1 MRCRVCKERVR
12 EIVLLLIAFSS
23 AYATA
28 EPLCPGGSAV
38 ATFRLQVERPGEKG
52 VLPIE
57 NLNALRRGDTVIY
70 VPGDP
75 APGDDLDKADVVLL
89 VAPKD
94 GQELQVMERKP
105 ALGRQRWELKHDAA
119 VVALAYGPAGLRAD
133 RVQNMVKKDPELV
146 AQLAEYGE
154 RTTQVETLVSAMS
167 RPATDAQTM
176 EAALRG
182 FASSGAGGARLDR
195 NATLDQQTL
204 TMMRALNPALA
215 AYDPLSPEPRVR
227 WQQSAGLAAAVA
239 GLFFGNTVAVAATSA
254 TLFLN
259 LRSVAF
265 PRTEFR
271 SALRRD
277 SALCAK
283 RESGSGVRFA
293 YLWARR
299 FPESRQPE
307 LALREPLHLGAGLP
321 AKVEFTKSA
330 GAWSQVQKWR
340 WVDAEG
346 NSVPAVGV
354 VNGGALQLAKPPAP
368 GTYALAGDWDW
379 QELKA
384 AEPVTVHALPDLTAV
399 RLTEASADALEA
411 GKGRV
416 RLRLTGVDF
425 QFVTKVELESVA
437 DALAE
442 RVAARFVPL
451 KGPTLE
457 LEMEVDSDRLR
468 EGAHRVWLTRADGET
483 HAFAAM
489 VHGPAPRLTGGPWTV
504 RQDGSVQRLRLV
516 GERLE
521 EVERLEFA
529 GGSVTW
535 SREQKEAEVRLNPQT
550 LPGTTWEL
558 SAWVGGRNLPVKWPE
573 VIRVLPPAVRVVS
586 LQRAARSAGSV
597 ELLETEV
604 DAGVPVS
611 MAVKL
616 SGPLAEAPKV
626 VRCGTLER
634 ADRLSESEWF
644 LVVRPEGVDG
654 CRVSVEVE
662 PGGVEVEVGKAVRR
676 PELSAFTLS
685 GDAAGTNQFWGEL
698 TGNGLERIV
707 RVGWN
712 ERDGL
717 PVTELPSGE
726 SGRQKLRMA
735 VPWPAPAP
743 RAPLY
748 VWLRGE
754 TVGRRTTARF

>member
-1 MRCRVCKERVR
+1 MSYRVCSRRVR

-57 NLNALRRGDTVIY
+57 TLNALRRGDTVIY

-105 ALGRQRWELKHDAA
+105 ALGRQRWELKHDVA
-119 VVALAYGPAGLRAD
+119 VVALAYGPAGLRTD
-133 RVQNMVKKDPELV
+133 RVQNMVKKDPEMV
-146 AQLAEYGE
+146 AQLAAYGE
-154 RTTQVETLVSAMS
+154 RTTQVETLVSAIS

-182 FASSGAGGARLDR
+182 FASSGSGGARLDR
-195 NATLDQQTL
+195 NATIDQQTL

-307 LALREPLHLGAGLP
+307 LALRQPLHIGAGLP
-321 AKVEFTKSA
+321 VKMEFAKSD
-330 GAWSQVQKWR
+330 GAWGQVQKWR

-346 NSVPAVGV
+346 NAVPALGA
-354 VNGGALQLAKPPAP
+354 VNGGAFLLAKPPAP

-384 AEPVTVHALPDLTAV
+384 AEPVTVHALPDLAAV
-399 RLTEASADALEA
+399 RLTEASADGLEA

-442 RVAARFVPL
+442 RVGARFVPL
-451 KGPTLE
+451 KEPAPE
-457 LEMEVDSDRLR
+457 LEMEVDTDRLR

-489 VHGPAPRLTGGPWTV
+489 VHGPAPRLTSGPSTV
-504 RQDGSVQRLRLV
+504 RQDGSAQQIRLT

-521 EVERLEFA
+521 QVERLEFA
-529 GGSVTW
+529 GGTVNW
-535 SREQKEAEVRLNPQT
+535 SRERQEAEVRLNPQT
-550 LPGTTWEL
+550 LPGTSWEL
-558 SAWVGGRNLPVKWPE
+558 TAWVGGRNLPVKWPE
-573 VIRVLPPAVRVVS
+573 GIRVLPPAVQVVS
-586 LQRAARSAGSV
+586 MQRAARSTGSV
-597 ELLETEV
+597 ELAESEV
-604 DAGVPVS
+604 EAGVAVS
-611 MAVKL
+611 LAVKL

-626 VRCGTLER
+626 ARCGQLER

-644 LVVRPEGVDG
+644 FVVRPDGADG

-662 PGGVEVEVGKAVRR
+662 PGGAEVEVGRLVRR
-676 PELSAFTLS
+676 PDLAGFILS
-685 GDAAGTNQFWGEL
+685 GESAGQNQYWGEL
-698 TGNGLERIV
+698 TGRGLERIAQ
-707 RVGWN
+707 VGWN
-712 ERDGL
+712 ENEGT
-717 PVTELPSGE
+717 PVTELPAGE
-726 SGRQKLRMA
+726 SAQQKLRVA

-748 VWLRGE
+748 IWLRGE
-754 TVGRRTTARF
+754 TAGRRTNARF

>member
-1 MRCRVCKERVR
+1 
-12 EIVLLLIAFSS
+12 
-23 AYATA
+23 
-28 EPLCPGGSAV
+28 V
-38 ATFRLQVERPGEKG
+38 AHFRLQVERPGEKG

-57 NLNALRRGDTVIY
+57 SLNALRRGDTVIY
-70 VPGDP
+70 VPEDP
-75 APGDDLDKADVVLL
+75 APGEDLSKADVVLL
-89 VAPKD
+89 IAPKD
-94 GQELQVMERKP
+94 GLELQVLDRKP
-105 ALGRQRWELKHDAA
+105 ALGRQRWELKYDAA
-119 VVALAYGPAGLRAD
+119 VVALAYGPAGLKAE
-133 RVQNMVKKDPELV
+133 RVQNMVRKDPELV

-154 RTTQVETLVSAMS
+154 RTTQVEALVSAMS
-167 RPATDAQTM
+167 RPTNDSQTM

-182 FASSGAGGARLDR
+182 FASTGAAGARLDR

-277 SALCAK
+277 ASLCAK

-307 LALREPLHLGAGLP
+307 LALRAPLHLGEGLP
-321 AKVEFTKSA
+321 AKVEFAHPA
-330 GAWSQVQKWR
+330 GAWGQVRKWR
-340 WVDAEG
+340 WVDGAG
-346 NSVPAVGV
+346 TAVPAVGA

-368 GTYALAGDWDW
+368 GTYTLAGDWDW

-411 GKGRV
+411 GRGRI

-442 RVAARFVPL
+442 RVAARFVAL
-451 KGPTLE
+451 KEPAPE
-457 LEMEVDSDRLR
+457 LEIEVDADRLR
-468 EGAHRVWLTRADGET
+468 EGPHRVWLTRADGET

-489 VHGPAPRLTGGPWTV
+489 VHGPAPRLTGGPWTI
-504 RQDGSVQRLRLV
+504 RQDGTAQRLRLT
-516 GERLE
+516 GERLA

-529 GGSVTW
+529 GGSIAW
-535 SREQKEAEVRLNPQT
+535 SRERQEAEVRLNPQT
-550 LPGTTWEL
+550 LPGTSWEL
-558 SAWVGGRNLPVKWPE
+558 TAWVGGRNLPVRWPE
-573 VIRVLPPAVRVVS
+573 TIRVLPPAVRVESV
-586 LQRAARSAGSV
+586 QRAARAAGSV
-597 ELLETEV
+597 ALSETEV
-604 DAGVPVS
+604 DAGVTVS
-611 MAVKL
+611 LAVKL
-616 SGPLAEAPKV
+616 SNPLAEAPTQ
-626 VRCGTLER
+626 VRCGKMER
-634 ADRLSESEWF
+634 AERLSEREWF
-644 LVVRPEGVDG
+644 FVLRPEGADG
-654 CRVSVEVE
+654 CRVGVELE
-662 PGGVEVEVGKAVRR
+662 PGGAEVAVGTLVRR
-676 PELSAFTLS
+676 PELTGFTLS
-685 GDAAGTNQFWGEL
+685 GEPAGENQYWGEL
-698 TGNGLERIV
+698 AGSGLERIV

-712 ERDGL
+712 ERDGVA
-717 PVTELPSGE
+717 VTELPAGE
-726 SGRQKLRMA
+726 GGTQKLRLA

-748 VWLRGE
+748 IWLRGE
-754 TVGRRTTARF
+754 AVGRRTNARF